1 MFKILALV
9 IAISTGQ
16 PIDVFV
22 SNATLVECPP
32 SLQMDVIRDK
42 LQSELEKQN
51 DKIKVSTLECVT
63 LEEVEST
70 AKRLMGS
77 HAI

>member
-16 PIDVFV
+16 PIDVLV
-22 SNATLVECPP
+22 SNATIAECPP
-32 SLQMDVIRDK
+32 SLLMDGIKDR